1 MWSQTRKPQQPVV
14 AARHLLSSVFS
25 WLVILSFSPFS
36 WAETDLNIAI
46 LHAHTPEEL
55 SGILDEAESWANQR
69 DNYPEQPI
77 AIILHGD
84 EAKPFIKQNY
94 KMYSKLVDK
103 AAKLDAFNV
112 VDIKICETWMG
123 FNGVK
128 RDQLPPFIDTV
139 PFGPAEESKLL
150 DAGYQSF

>member
-1 MWSQTRKPQQPVV
+1 MWSQTRKRQQPVV
-14 AARHLLSSVFS
+14 AARRLLFSVFS
-25 WLVILSFSPFS
+25 LFLILGFSSFIR
-36 WAETDLNIAI
+36 AETELNIAI

-55 SGILDEAESWANQR
+55 SGILDEAESWANQS
-69 DNYPEQPI
+69 DAYPDQPI
-77 AIILHGD
+77 AIVLHGD

-150 DAGYQSF
+150 DAGYQAF